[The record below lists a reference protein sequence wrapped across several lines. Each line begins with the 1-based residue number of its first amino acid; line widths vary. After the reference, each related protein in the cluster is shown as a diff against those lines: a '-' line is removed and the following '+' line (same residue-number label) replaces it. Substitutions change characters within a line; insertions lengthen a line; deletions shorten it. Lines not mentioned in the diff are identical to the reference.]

1 MFRRNYRTMFERIA
15 LYLYLTTLSLWVG
28 GAFVLAFVVTPKTF
42 QFVPSASRAGTL
54 VGTYLKTFDIWK
66 IFFILGL
73 VAFSTSRSSEGL
85 LPAPSLAE
93 VVAIFFLSSS
103 WMGQY
108 FYLNP
113 RMDELRQIIGC
124 FDSAPAD
131 SPARA
136 RFATL
141 HRIAIFLTL
150 GDLAAGLF
158 LLFYVVFQ
166 LH

>member
-1 MFRRNYRTMFERIA
+1 MFDRIS
-15 LYLYLTTLSLWVG
+15 LFFYLIILALWVG

-42 QFVPSASRAGTL
+42 QAVPSQSRAGTL

-73 VAFSTSRSSEGL
+73 VTFSLVRTSEGL
-85 LPAPSLAE
+85 LPTPSPVE

-108 FYLNP
+108 FFLNP
-113 RMDELRQIIGC
+113 RLEELRQAIGY
-124 FDSAPAD
+124 FDNAPSD
-131 SPARA
+131 SPLRT
-136 RFATL
+136 RFALL
-141 HRIAIFLTL
+141 HRLAIFFTL

-158 LLFYVVFQ
+158 LLFYVVFR

>member
-1 MFRRNYRTMFERIA
+1 MIDRIS
-15 LYLYLTTLSLWVG
+15 LYFYLLSLSLWVG

-42 QFVPSASRAGTL
+42 QFVPSPSRAGTL
-54 VGTYLKTFDIWK
+54 VGTFLKTFDIWK

-73 VAFSTSRSSEGL
+73 IAFSLVRSSEGL

-93 VVAIFFLSSS
+93 AAAIFFLSGS

-108 FYLNP
+108 FYLTP
-113 RMDELRQIIGC
+113 RMDELRQAIGC
-124 FDSAPAD
+124 FDGAPAD

-136 RFATL
+136 SFARM
-141 HRIAIFLTL
+141 HRIAMFLTL

-158 LLFYVVFQ
+158 LLFFIV
-166 LH
+166 LHLS

>member
-1 MFRRNYRTMFERIA
+1 MFDRIS
-15 LYLYLTTLSLWVG
+15 LYLYLITLSLWVG

-42 QFVPSASRAGTL
+42 QFVPSQSRAGTL
-54 VGTYLKTFDIWK
+54 VGNYLKTFDIWK

-73 VAFSTSRSSEGL
+73 VTFSLMRSSEGQM
-85 LPAPSLAE
+85 PAPSLAE
-93 VVAIFFLSSS
+93 AAAIFFLSGS

-136 RFATL
+136 SFARL
-141 HRIAIFLTL
+141 HRLAIFLTL

-158 LLFYVVFQ
+158 LLFFVVFR
-166 LH
+166 LL